1 MTQAEH
7 IQGILRERVTDLDNH
22 ILTKEGVYA
31 EINLEEG
38 GLNEAEGSYGG
49 VHPNTWNE
57 YKETFALQVT
67 LEKPADFENITP
79 EAAATHIV
87 NFKNW
92 YFQKPPKQNFFELP
106 PLLWLVACDN
116 AYLAPAPVISRIQ
129 ILCGDPKP
137 DGIWGSGTTE
147 LVKGFFHEKTVPRIV
162 NFAKELTELMVKRYE
177 ELGGYDAYA
186 DSAPHWIERCKR
198 KLQMLYDYVS
208 KQNEL
213 ADAGVDEEESTTVNV
228 TLPTPP
234 EGKTGG
240 SVIDG
245 RMAEEQPRM
254 ILPPPSTGPADV
266 VYTSAGVSISKPGQ
280 EANPKPEGGKV
291 LNLEEQPAPEAPNDD
306 LLGLAAII
314 DNQANVIDSHGKT
327 VERLREMML
336 NSIES
341 QSSVIN
347 TLAQAID
354 EQGNVITEMKDA
366 LLSHITAQE
375 QILQKLLEDTSTDE
389 QPPAKQP
396 TAGRD
401 LLNEVPDS
409 LVQS

>member
-1 MTQAEH
+1 MLKS
-7 IQGILRERVTDLDNH
+7 I
-22 ILTKEGVYA
+22 
-31 EINLEEG
+31 LEEG

-57 YKETFALQVT
+57 YKETFAQQVT

-106 PLLWLVACDN
+106 SLLWLVACDN

-162 NFAKELTELMVKRYE
+162 NFAKELTDLMVKRYE

-198 KLQMLYDYVS
+198 KLQMLYDYVT

-213 ADAGVDEEESTTVNV
+213 ADAREEATTDDVTVEVAQPKALPAEMASQPVESIPNLYKV
-228 TLPTPP
+228 
-234 EGKTGG
+234 E
-240 SVIDG
+240 
-245 RMAEEQPRM
+245 EEQPRM

-375 QILQKLLEDTSTDE
+375 QILKKLLEDTSTDE

>member
-1 MTQAEH
+1 MTQAEQ

-106 PLLWLVACDN
+106 SLLWLVACDN

-162 NFAKELTELMVKRYE
+162 NFAKELTDLMVKRYE

-198 KLQMLYDYVS
+198 KLQMLYDYVT

-213 ADAGVDEEESTTVNV
+213 ADAREEARVEE
-228 TLPTPP
+228 TLEFAP
-234 EGKTGG
+234 
-240 SVIDG
+240 V
-245 RMAEEQPRM
+245 
-254 ILPPPSTGPADV
+254 
-266 VYTSAGVSISKPGQ
+266 Q
-280 EANPKPEGGKV
+280 EAKPETNEGLPV
-291 LNLEEQPAPEAPNDD
+291 EDEQPAPEAPNDD

-314 DNQANVIDSHGKT
+314 DNQANVI
-327 VERLREMML
+327 EFAWQ
-336 NSIES
+336 NC
-341 QSSVIN
+341 
-347 TLAQAID
+347 
-354 EQGNVITEMKDA
+354 
-366 LLSHITAQE
+366 
-375 QILQKLLEDTSTDE
+375 
-389 QPPAKQP
+389 
-396 TAGRD
+396 
-401 LLNEVPDS
+401 
-409 LVQS
+409 

>member
-1 MTQAEH
+1 MTQAEQ

-22 ILTKEGVYA
+22 ILTREGVYA

-106 PLLWLVACDN
+106 SLLWLVACDN

-129 ILCGDPKP
+129 MLCGDPKP

-162 NFAKELTELMVKRYE
+162 NFAKELTGLMVKRYE

-198 KLQMLYDYVS
+198 KLQMLYDYVT

-213 ADAGVDEEESTTVNV
+213 ADAREEARVEATTDDVPVEVAQPKALPAEMASQPVESIPN
-228 TLPTPP
+228 L
-234 EGKTGG
+234 
-240 SVIDG
+240 
-245 RMAEEQPRM
+245 
-254 ILPPPSTGPADV
+254 
-266 VYTSAGVSISKPGQ
+266 Y
-280 EANPKPEGGKV
+280 KV
-291 LNLEEQPAPEAPNDD
+291 EEEQPAPEAPNDD

-314 DNQANVIDSHGKT
+314 DNQANVIVSQTKSH
-327 VERLREMML
+327 
-336 NSIES
+336 
-341 QSSVIN
+341 
-347 TLAQAID
+347 
-354 EQGNVITEMKDA
+354 
-366 LLSHITAQE
+366 
-375 QILQKLLEDTSTDE
+375 
-389 QPPAKQP
+389 
-396 TAGRD
+396 
-401 LLNEVPDS
+401 
-409 LVQS
+409 

>member
-1 MTQAEH
+1 MTQAEQ

-106 PLLWLVACDN
+106 SLLWLVACDN

-162 NFAKELTELMVKRYE
+162 NFAKELTDLMVKRYE

-198 KLQMLYDYVS
+198 KLQMLYDYVT

-213 ADAGVDEEESTTVNV
+213 ADAREEARVEATTDDVPVEVAQPKALPAEMASQPVESIPN
-228 TLPTPP
+228 L
-234 EGKTGG
+234 
-240 SVIDG
+240 
-245 RMAEEQPRM
+245 
-254 ILPPPSTGPADV
+254 
-266 VYTSAGVSISKPGQ
+266 Y
-280 EANPKPEGGKV
+280 KV
-291 LNLEEQPAPEAPNDD
+291 EEEQPAPEQAPVDLTPLVEKVDTQSNDID
-306 LLGLAAII
+306 ALGLCIVA
-314 DNQANVIDSHGKT
+314 
-327 VERLREMML
+327 
-336 NSIES
+336 
-341 QSSVIN
+341 QSETIN
-347 TLAQAID
+347 TLAKAVETQTVIGENLTEAQGEQANLLRSQVQAII
-354 EQGNVITEMKDA
+354 QLKDA
-366 LLSHITAQE
+366 VLSHTTAQE
-375 QILQKLLEDTSTDE
+375 QILKKLLEDTDTDE